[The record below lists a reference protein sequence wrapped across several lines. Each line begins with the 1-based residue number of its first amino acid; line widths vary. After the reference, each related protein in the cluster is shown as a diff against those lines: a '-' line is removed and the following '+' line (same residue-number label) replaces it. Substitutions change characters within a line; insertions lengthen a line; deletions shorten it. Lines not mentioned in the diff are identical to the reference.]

1 MKLVYFSWVREKI
14 GTPDEELNPP
24 NHINTVS
31 ELINWLTSRG
41 EGYASA
47 FADLSSIR
55 IAINQEYAKQDA
67 AIRATDE
74 IAFFPPV
81 TGG

>member
-14 GTPDEELNPP
+14 GIPDEELNPP

-31 ELINWLTSRG
+31 DLMNWLASRG
-41 EGYASA
+41 DGYASA

-55 IAINQEYAKQDA
+55 IAINQEYVKKDA
-67 AIRATDE
+67 TIRADDE

>member
-14 GTPDEELNPP
+14 GAADEEIYPP
-24 NHINTVS
+24 QEVITIYD
-31 ELINWLTSRG
+31 LINWLSSRG

-55 IAINQEYAKQDA
+55 VAVNQEYVKMDTN
-67 AIRATDE
+67 IKTDDE

>member
-55 IAINQEYAKQDA
+55 IAITQEYAKQDA